1 MWSHREKGKPM
12 DNKPCK
18 NCGSYG
24 GNVGCDVCGQP
35 IRERIAQERLART
48 PCSVSS
54 VRERY
59 TSLAKA
65 GRKYMPQL
73 EIDHQS
79 FHVWYEYTTKKQAEW
94 VRDQLASALFRMISQ
109 NAKGD

>member
-1 MWSHREKGKPM
+1 MDHICKHAYPREL
-12 DNKPCK
+12 
-18 NCGSYG
+18 CGTC
-24 GNVGCDVCGQP
+24 NP
-35 IRERIAQERLART
+35 PAKEKRNARRSAAA
-48 PCSVSS
+48 CSVSS

-79 FHVWYEYTTKKQAEW
+79 FHVWYDYTTKKQAEW

-109 NAKGD
+109 NAGILAQPTNDSTDTKNER